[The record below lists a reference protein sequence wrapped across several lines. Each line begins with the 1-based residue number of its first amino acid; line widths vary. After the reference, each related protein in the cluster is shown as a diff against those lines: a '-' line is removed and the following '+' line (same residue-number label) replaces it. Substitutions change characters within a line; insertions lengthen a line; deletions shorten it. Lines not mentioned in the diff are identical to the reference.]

1 MRSFDFLFILK
12 VIPSLLPGL
21 KVTGLMVLWTVLFG
35 SFFGFFLARFK
46 EGKNKFLKSF
56 ANTYTYVIRSTPS
69 IILLFIV
76 YYGLPELL
84 NAITGIDFNNFSRL
98 FFVVI
103 TFTLFFSASMSE
115 VMRSAYNAI
124 DVGQHEAAVSIG
136 LTDFQAFYRIV
147 LPQSMVVALPNL
159 SNSLILLM
167 KEGALAF
174 TIGLI
179 DVMGKGNVIIGKNY
193 GAYAVETYIALAI
206 IYWTLT
212 ILIEKSF
219 MMLEKKLSK
228 GTKLVSAN

>member
-1 MRSFDFLFILK
+1 MRNIDFWFIVK

-21 KVTGLMVLWTVLFG
+21 KITGLMVLWTVLFG
-35 SFFGFFLARFK
+35 SFFGFFLAKFK
-46 EGKNKFLKSF
+46 EGKNKFLKIF

-84 NAITGIDFNNFSRL
+84 NAITGINFNNFSRL

-115 VMRSAYNAI
+115 VMRSSYNAI
-124 DVGQHEAAVSIG
+124 DIGQHEAAVSIG

-147 LPQSMVVALPNL
+147 LPQCMVVALPNL

-179 DVMGKGNVIIGKNY
+179 DVMGKGNLIIGKNY
-193 GAYAVETYIALAI
+193 GAYALETYIALAL

-212 ILIEKSF
+212 IIIEKSF
-219 MMLEKKLSK
+219 LMLEKRLSK

>member
-21 KVTGLMVLWTVLFG
+21 KITGLMVLWTVIFG
-35 SFFGFFLARFK
+35 SFFGFFLAKFK
-46 EGKNKFLKSF
+46 EGKNKFLKNF

-84 NAITGIDFNNFSRL
+84 NAITGIDFNNYSRL

-115 VMRSAYNAI
+115 VMRSAYNSI
-124 DVGQHEAAVSIG
+124 DKGQREAAVSIG

-147 LPQSMVVALPNL
+147 LPQCMVVALPNL

-167 KEGALAF
+167 KEGALGF

-179 DVMGKGNVIIGKNY
+179 DVMGKGNLIIGKNY
-193 GAYAVETYIALAI
+193 GAYALETYIALAI

-212 ILIEKSF
+212 IIIEKSF